1 MARKTLTDRGVAALK
16 PRDKLY
22 AQPDPQ
28 LPGHYIRVSPSGS
41 KSFVAVTRDPNGKQ
55 KWITVGKAH
64 LVGIEEAREKAREI
78 INRVKGGQR
87 VEGPESFQEV
97 AKTWFERHVTAKGL
111 LSGREIRRYLDNHIL
126 PAWGGREFTSIK
138 RSDVTKLL
146 DDIEDNSGPVA
157 ADKVLAIISGMCRWF
172 ASRSDDYNSPI
183 IRGMR
188 RSSNKERARTRILS
202 DDEIR
207 LVWIKAEGTFG
218 DLVKLLL
225 LTAQRRHKVL
235 TMKWSDVSVD
245 GMWTVANSNSRE
257 KGTGHELVL
266 PKMALDIIRARPRL
280 ASNEYVFAGPG
291 SSYYQSYARG
301 KVALDQATG
310 PLPQWQLH
318 DLRRTARSL
327 MSRLGIRSEVA
338 ENLLGHVQPGI
349 VGVYDRHKYVEEK
362 HEALKML
369 AGLIGN
375 ILRDDADKKV
385 RVLRG

>member
-1 MARKTLTDRGVAALK
+1 
-16 PRDKLY
+16 
-22 AQPDPQ
+22 
-28 LPGHYIRVSPSGS
+28 
-41 KSFVAVTRDPNGKQ
+41 
-55 KWITVGKAH
+55 
-64 LVGIEEAREKAREI
+64 
-78 INRVKGGQR
+78 
-87 VEGPESFQEV
+87 
-97 AKTWFERHVTAKGL
+97 
-111 LSGREIRRYLDNHIL
+111 
-126 PAWGGREFTSIK
+126 
-138 RSDVTKLL
+138 
-146 DDIEDNSGPVA
+146 
-157 ADKVLAIISGMCRWF
+157 
-172 ASRSDDYNSPI
+172 
-183 IRGMR
+183 
-188 RSSNKERARTRILS
+188 
-202 DDEIR
+202 
-207 LVWIKAEGTFG
+207 
-218 DLVKLLL
+218 
-225 LTAQRRHKVL
+225 
-235 TMKWSDVSVD
+235 MKCSDVSVD

>member
-245 GMWTVANSNSRE
+245 GMWTVANGNSRE